1 MESADMDTVETREK
15 LLDAALAHVPF
26 DGWTEAT
33 FRAAAMDIGI
43 APDLARV
50 ICPRGALDLA
60 VVYHKRGDEAMVAR
74 LRTADLADMRFRDR
88 IAAAVRYRLEEAD
101 PEAVRRG
108 AALFALPQNGP
119 VGASLVW
126 GTADAIWTA
135 LGDTSTD
142 VNWYTKRATL
152 SGVYSTT
159 ALFWLGDESPGK
171 TATWEFLDRR
181 IDNVMQFE
189 KLKSTV
195 KDSPVLSRVFAGP
208 IWLAGQIK
216 APSRVPNDMPGF
228 MRPRG

>member
-1 MESADMDTVETREK
+1 METADTETAKTREN

-26 DGWTEAT
+26 DGWTDAT
-33 FRAAAMDIGI
+33 FRASAADIGI
-43 APDLARV
+43 APDLARA
-50 ICPRGALDLA
+50 IFPRGALDLA
-60 VVYHKRGDEAMVAR
+60 VAYHKRGDQAMIAR
-74 LRTADLADMRFRDR
+74 LQAADLSQMRFRDR

-119 VGASLVW
+119 TGASLIW
-126 GTADAIWTA
+126 GTVDAIWTT

-159 ALFWLGDESPGK
+159 ALFWLGDESPDK
-171 TATWEFLDRR
+171 SATWEFLDRR

-216 APSRVPNDMPGF
+216 APARMPSDMPGF
-228 MRPRG
+228 MRHRG